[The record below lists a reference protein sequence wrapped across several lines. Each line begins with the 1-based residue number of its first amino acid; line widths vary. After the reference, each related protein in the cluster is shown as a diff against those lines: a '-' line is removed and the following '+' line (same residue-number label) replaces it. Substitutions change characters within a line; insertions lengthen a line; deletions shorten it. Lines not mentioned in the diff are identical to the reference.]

1 MMIVEKVC
9 KFPCS
14 STTKLLIAAGAD
26 SQEFPSNHR
35 FYKGRGRLYRMWLF
49 HLIVLL
55 NGVLQKCSRSSFHNV
70 SWLKNNSLIV
80 FFQAVDRAKNTP
92 LHVIVLYKKIV
103 SDFLTLH
110 AIILALLESGEPD
123 LETFFFL

>member
-1 MMIVEKVC
+1 
-9 KFPCS
+9 
-14 STTKLLIAAGAD
+14 
-26 SQEFPSNHR
+26 
-35 FYKGRGRLYRMWLF
+35 MWLF